1 MHTTNCA
8 SDVHAHK
15 PIRAIKSNKFFV
27 LPCFVYVDESMK
39 LRSFLFKVGRYT
51 GQANELT
58 LMALTVK
65 ICQEDP
71 PRAKVPPLRRLFF
84 ESYTLAAADMRS
96 RLDRK
101 DCDEP
106 RRLAQ
111 AERASRHASQVTRLN
126 SLDLTGELE
135 PSHALI
141 DTVFPDV
148 GRRRPLIHPVG
159 TMYKEGS
166 GADGDQE
173 RPYLKA
179 R

>member
-1 MHTTNCA
+1 MGSE
-8 SDVHAHK
+8 SDVRLSGPHWEENIWMICGLELDGGK
-15 PIRAIKSNKFFV
+15 LWRSR
-27 LPCFVYVDESMK
+27 LP
-39 LRSFLFKVGRYT
+39 G
-51 GQANELT
+51 
-58 LMALTVK
+58 ALEGGCEHGLEG
-65 ICQEDP
+65 CQEDP

-84 ESYTLAAADMRS
+84 ERYTLAAADMRS